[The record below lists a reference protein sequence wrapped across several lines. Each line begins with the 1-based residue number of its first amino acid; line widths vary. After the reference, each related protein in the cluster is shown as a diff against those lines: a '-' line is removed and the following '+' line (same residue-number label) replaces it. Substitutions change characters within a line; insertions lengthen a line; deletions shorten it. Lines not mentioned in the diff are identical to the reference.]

1 MYHISL
7 LHCFINQ
14 KPNENNPKSSVR
26 FNYLKSSINI
36 DGINYY
42 VTMDIKRLPNSEN
55 VFHIHNLKIKKQET
69 NSPRRTANEL
79 NKMNLPLAKGNISQ
93 KDNIVNKKR
102 TKYL

>member
-14 KPNENNPKSSVR
+14 KPNENNPKSSVG

-55 VFHIHNLKIKKQET
+55 IFHIHNLKIKKQET
-69 NSPRRTANEL
+69 NSLRRTANEL
-79 NKMNLPLAKGNISQ
+79 KENLPLAKNNISQ
-93 KDNIVNKKR
+93 NDNIVNKKR
-102 TKYL
+102 TKYS